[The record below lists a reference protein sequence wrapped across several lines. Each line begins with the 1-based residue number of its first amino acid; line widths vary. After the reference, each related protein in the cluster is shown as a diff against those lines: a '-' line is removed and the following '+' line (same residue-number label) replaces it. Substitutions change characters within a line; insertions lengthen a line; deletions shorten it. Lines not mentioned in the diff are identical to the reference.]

1 MGVVVALAG
10 GVGAARLLRG
20 LVRLVRPVDVVV
32 IGNIGDDLELFGL
45 HISPD
50 LDIVAYTL
58 AGIVDEDRGWGIAGD
73 TFHCLEMLEKLG
85 FETWFRLGDRDLAIH
100 IVRTMML
107 RGGYTLSE
115 ATRKICEML
124 GVKVRIIPV
133 SDDPIRTKVKVG
145 GKLLDFQEYFV
156 KRGAVD
162 IVEDVILEGAEKAK
176 PAPGVIEAI
185 KEARRIIICP
195 SNPILSILPI
205 LSVPGVREALKK
217 SASPIVGVSP
227 IIGGRAVKGP
237 LVRIM
242 ECLGM
247 EASAYGVAKFYGGL
261 ISHFIIDRVDAW
273 QKPLIEGLGVKVLVA
288 DTLMKSLED
297 SINLARI
304 VLEAN

>member
-20 LVRLVRPVDVVV
+20 LVRLVRPEDVVV

-107 RGGYTLSE
+107 REGYTLSE

-124 GVKVRIIPV
+124 GVRVRIIPV
-133 SDDPIRTKVKVG
+133 SDDPVRTKVKVG

-162 IVEDVILEGAEKAK
+162 IVEGVIFEGVEKAK
-176 PAPGVIEAI
+176 PAPGVIEAL
-185 KEARRIIICP
+185 KEAKRIIICP
-195 SNPILSILPI
+195 SNPILSISPI
-205 LSVPGVREALKK
+205 LSVPRVREALKENT
-217 SASPIVGVSP
+217 SPIVGISP

-237 LVRIM
+237 LARIM
-242 ECLGM
+242 ESLGM
-247 EASAYGVAKFYGGL
+247 EVSAYGVANFYKGL
-261 ISHFIIDRVDAW
+261 ISHFIIDEEDVW
-273 QKPLIEGLGVKVLVA
+273 LKPRIEELGVKVVVA
-288 DTLMKSLED
+288 NTLMKSLED
-297 SINLARI
+297 SINLARV
-304 VLEAN
+304 VLEVN

>member
-1 MGVVVALAG
+1 MGGIVALAG

-20 LVRLVRPVDVVV
+20 LVKLVKPEDVVV

-58 AGIVDEDRGWGIAGD
+58 AGIVDEERGWGIAGD
-73 TFHCLEMLEKLG
+73 TFHCLEMLKKLG
-85 FETWFRLGDRDLAIH
+85 FEAWFRLGDRDLAIH
-100 IVRTMML
+100 IARTMML
-107 RGGYTLSE
+107 REGCTLSE
-115 ATRKICEML
+115 ATRRICEML
-124 GVKVRIIPV
+124 GIKVRIIPV
-133 SDDPIRTKVKVG
+133 SDNPIRTRVKVNG
-145 GKLLDFQEYFV
+145 RFLDFQDYFV

-162 IVEDVILEGAEKAK
+162 AVEGVMFEGADEAK

-185 KEARRIIICP
+185 KGAKRIIICP
-195 SNPILSILPI
+195 SNPILSIAPI
-205 LSVPGVREALKK
+205 LSVSGVREALRG

-237 LVRIM
+237 LAKVM

-247 EASAYGVAKFYGGL
+247 EASAYGVANFYKGL
-261 ISHFIIDRVDAW
+261 ISHFVIDKLDAW
-273 QKPLIEGLGVKVLVA
+273 LKPRIERLGIKVIIA

-297 SINLARI
+297 SVNLARV

>member
-1 MGVVVALAG
+1 MGGIVALAG

-20 LVRLVRPVDVVV
+20 LVKLVKPEDVVV

-58 AGIVDEDRGWGIAGD
+58 AGIVDEERGWGIAGD
-73 TFHCLEMLEKLG
+73 TFHCLEMLKKLG
-85 FETWFRLGDRDLAIH
+85 FEAWFRLGDRDLAIH
-100 IVRTMML
+100 IARTMML
-107 RGGYTLSE
+107 REGCTLSE
-115 ATRKICEML
+115 ATRRICEML
-124 GVKVRIIPV
+124 GIKVRIIPV
-133 SDDPIRTKVKVG
+133 SDNPIRTRVKANG
-145 GKLLDFQEYFV
+145 RFLDFQDYFV

-162 IVEDVILEGAEKAK
+162 AVEGVMFEGADEAK

-185 KEARRIIICP
+185 KGAKRIIICP
-195 SNPILSILPI
+195 SNPILSIAPI
-205 LSVPGVREALKK
+205 LSVSGVREALRG

-237 LVRIM
+237 LVKVM

-247 EASAYGVAKFYGGL
+247 EASAYGVANFYKGL
-261 ISHFIIDRVDAW
+261 ISHFVIDRLDAW
-273 QKPLIEGLGVKVLVA
+273 LKPRIERLGIKVIIA

-297 SINLARI
+297 SVNLARV
-304 VLEAN
+304 VLEAD

>member
-1 MGVVVALAG
+1 MGGIVALAG

-20 LVRLVRPVDVVV
+20 LVKLVKPEDVVV

-73 TFHCLEMLEKLG
+73 TFHCLEMLKKLG

-100 IVRTMML
+100 IARTMML
-107 RGGYTLSE
+107 REGCTLSE
-115 ATRKICEML
+115 ATRRICEML
-124 GVKVRIIPV
+124 GIKVRIIPV
-133 SDDPIRTKVKVG
+133 SDNPIRTRVKVNG
-145 GKLLDFQEYFV
+145 RFLDFQDYFV

-162 IVEDVILEGAEKAK
+162 AVEGVMFEGADEAK

-185 KEARRIIICP
+185 KGAKRIIICP
-195 SNPILSILPI
+195 SNPILSIAPI
-205 LSVPGVREALKK
+205 LSVSGVREALRRN
-217 SASPIVGVSP
+217 ASPIVGVSP

-237 LVRIM
+237 LVKVM

-247 EASAYGVAKFYGGL
+247 EASAYGVANFYKGL
-261 ISHFIIDRVDAW
+261 ISHFVIDRLDAW
-273 QKPLIEGLGVKVLVA
+273 LKPRIERLGIKVIIA

-297 SINLARI
+297 SVNLARV